1 INPKFKTVNF
11 EKYKHGAIIV
21 RPVYSLPERINYA
34 NFKKVLDTALNI
46 YLPIMT
52 DYLSSKII
60 KNKNFLKLTECLEFL
75 HNPSD
80 IQKISEYRRQMLFRN
95 FYFFQFIIQSNRV
108 TITKLK
114 CAAFDYGKAAD
125 KIKKLINSL
134 NFSLTKSQQKTFNEI
149 LNDISKDTPMRRLLQ
164 GDVGSGKTIIAILS
178 TIVCVENN
186 CQAVIMCPSELLAHQ
201 HYNTF
206 LKFLEFANYR
216 ICLLTS
222 AISKKTREILLE
234 KISGG
239 EIDIII
245 GTHSIIQKDVNFYK
259 VGLVVIDE
267 QHRFGVKQR
276 LLAVK
281 HSTNPHLLYMTA
293 TPIPRTLGLTI
304 FSDFD
309 ISVISEK
316 PRNRKKIITKII
328 TEKEEEALFAN
339 IRKNAEN
346 GFQTFIVYPVIDES
360 SKRELKSVKMRFE
373 KLSNTVFKDINCAM
387 LHSKINDEQR
397 VNIMNDFVSNKIK
410 ILFSTTIIE
419 IGIDIPNANMMII
432 EHPECFGLAQLHQL
446 RGRIG
451 RNPIQSYCYLIIS
464 ENLSTLSKQR
474 IEKFTELDDGLAL
487 AEFDLQNR
495 GCGDFIGERQSGL
508 SENFIK
514 DFFKHTDLMLE
525 VKKIVFEI
533 LRNSDFKTKYLYLK
547 KQMIFRK

>member
-1 INPKFKTVNF
+1 
-11 EKYKHGAIIV
+11 
-21 RPVYSLPERINYA
+21 
-34 NFKKVLDTALNI
+34 
-46 YLPIMT
+46 LPIMT
-52 DYLSSKII
+52 DYLSPKII

-95 FYFFQFIIQSNRV
+95 FYVFQFIIQSNRL

-114 CAAFDYGKAAD
+114 CVAFDYGKAAD
-125 KIKKLINSL
+125 KIKKLIDSL

-149 LNDISKDTPMRRLLQ
+149 LDDISKDMPMRRLLQ

-276 LLAVK
+276 LLAIK

-309 ISVISEK
+309 ISVIIEK
-316 PRNRKKIITKII
+316 PQNRKKIITKII

-339 IRKNAEN
+339 VRKNAEN
-346 GFQTFIVYPVIDES
+346 GFQTFIVYPVIDEN

-373 KLSNTVFKDINCAM
+373 KLSNTVFKNINCAM

-397 VNIMNDFVSNKIK
+397 TNIMNDFVANKIK

-451 RNPIQSYCYLIIS
+451 RNNIQSYCYLIIS

-474 IEKFTELDDGLAL
+474 IEKFAELDDGLTL

-495 GCGDFIGERQSGL
+495 GCGDLIGERQSGL

-525 VKKIVFEI
+525 VKKIVIEN
-533 LRNSDFKTKYLYLK
+533 LKNPDFKTKYLYFK
-547 KQMIFRK
+547 KQMIFKKIE